1 MSHRRNNLNEIVKKL
16 SRDNQVRSNLKRRI
30 IFDIQPWLMFRKQV
44 DRYTDKENERKYED
58 PIVEIL

>member
-44 DRYTDKENERKYED
+44 DRYTDKEN
-58 PIVEIL
+58 